1 MRAMTIADV
10 EAVLALE
17 QSVQPYPWTRGNFC
31 DALASGYLC
40 YVDEQAGALRGYA
53 VWMPG
58 VDEAELLNIA
68 VAGAEQRKGVGRR
81 LLAAMRELGAAR
93 DWARVFLEVRAGN
106 TPAIALYRSAGFAEI
121 GLRRAYYHNAHGCE
135 DAIVMACNLSIK
147 SNG

>member
-40 YVDEQAGALRGYA
+40 YVDEQAGLLRGYA

-106 TPAIALYRSAGFAEI
+106 TPAI
-121 GLRRAYYHNAHGCE
+121 
-135 DAIVMACNLSIK
+135 
-147 SNG
+147 